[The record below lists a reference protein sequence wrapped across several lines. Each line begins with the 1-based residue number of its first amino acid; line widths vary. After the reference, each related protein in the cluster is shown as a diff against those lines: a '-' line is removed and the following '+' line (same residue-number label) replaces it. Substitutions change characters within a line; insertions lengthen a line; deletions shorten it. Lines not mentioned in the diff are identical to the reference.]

1 MFEEKS
7 TPEWNRGGIVM
18 ADLHKTRC
26 HAHLPGLGASRA
38 MVRIFLAAALAW
50 CAGTMAAAGADLYR
64 AKVTVTGQGEAN
76 RILGFAACLEDVLI
90 KASGAQKLAG
100 DRRLAAYKSKAKSL
114 VASFSY
120 RDQFSGKP
128 IRDEQGTRDRPYD
141 LTVAF
146 EENKIDDILKVLGL
160 KPWLSHRPRLAVFV
174 EMEQGAR
181 NYVVTTDGTQSD
193 LQRDALLAAADKRG
207 MDIVLPSTAALAKS
221 NMSGAELRTAPL
233 PALASVA
240 AEQGGEVVLVG
251 RLVWDDRELG
261 WATQWRMDWGGRTQH
276 WRVRGV
282 TFDEAFRR
290 GIGGAAQILSG
301 NGDPAAR
308 SSSAG
313 GNKLH

>member
-1 MFEEKS
+1 
-7 TPEWNRGGIVM
+7 M
-18 ADLHKTRC
+18 ADLHTKRHRFIPTGR
-26 HAHLPGLGASRA
+26 GAGRA
-38 MVRIFLAAALAW
+38 IVRIFLGAVVIW
-50 CAGTMAAAGADLYR
+50 CAGTMAATGADLYR
-64 AKVTVTGQGEAN
+64 TKVTVTGQGEAN
-76 RILGFAACLEDVLI
+76 RIVGFGVCLEDVLI

-100 DRRLAAYKSKAKSL
+100 DRRLAAYKPKAKDL
-114 VASFSY
+114 VRTYSY

-141 LTVAF
+141 LTVEF
-146 EENKIDDILKVLGL
+146 EESRIDDILKALGL
-160 KPWLSHRPRLAVFV
+160 KPWLSHRPSLAVFV
-174 EMEQGAR
+174 EMEQGPR
-181 NYVVTTDGTQSD
+181 NYIVTMDGTQSD

-221 NMSGAELRTAPL
+221 SITGAELRTPSFS
-233 PALASVA
+233 ALAPVA

-261 WATQWRMDWGGRTQH
+261 WATQWQIDWHGQAHRWQI
-276 WRVRGV
+276 RGV

-301 NGDPAAR
+301 NGDPVAR

-313 GNKLH
+313 GNKLR